1 MIVLRRFLFVVN
13 VILNLI
19 LINVSK
25 VMAKSAKEKKCF
37 SYFSVFFL
45 QYPWLVIREPK
56 PGRIRPRK
64 RGGPFKG
71 KTATSQHGHRPGR

>member
-1 MIVLRRFLFVVN
+1 MNL
-13 VILNLI
+13 ILNLI

-25 VMAKSAKEKKCF
+25 VMAKSAKEKKKRF

-64 RGGPFKG
+64 RGGPFKS